1 MICALVNSPM
11 LDEHSKG
18 VNMINITTTNE
29 KALSLRLKPMD
40 YVSNGVDVGR
50 YFGTTKRGVHVVA
63 WGDKRD
69 DYETALMLTAYLE
82 KHSK

>member
-1 MICALVNSPM
+1 
-11 LDEHSKG
+11 
-18 VNMINITTTNE
+18 MINITTTNE

>member
-1 MICALVNSPM
+1 
-11 LDEHSKG
+11 
-18 VNMINITTTNE
+18 MINITTINS
-29 KALSLRLKPMD
+29 KALNSVIKPMD

-69 DYETALMLTAYLE
+69 DQDTAKMLAEYLAR
-82 KHSK
+82 HSN